1 MKSTKEVSMST
12 VINSLPSADGFS
24 MPGEFASHHGCL
36 MIWPVRPGSWPFGG
50 AAARKVF
57 AQAAEAIADGRQE
70 IADAKAEIGRAS
82 CRERV

>member
-1 MKSTKEVSMST
+1 MST

-50 AAARKVF
+50 AGGPESICTGGGSHR
-57 AQAAEAIADGRQE
+57 
-70 IADAKAEIGRAS
+70 
-82 CRERV
+82 RE

>member
-36 MIWPVRPGSWPFGG
+36 MIWPVRRDPGPS
-50 AAARKVF
+50 AARRPGKYLH
-57 AQAAEAIADGRQE
+57 RRR
-70 IADAKAEIGRAS
+70 KPS
-82 CRERV
+82 PRVKHFI